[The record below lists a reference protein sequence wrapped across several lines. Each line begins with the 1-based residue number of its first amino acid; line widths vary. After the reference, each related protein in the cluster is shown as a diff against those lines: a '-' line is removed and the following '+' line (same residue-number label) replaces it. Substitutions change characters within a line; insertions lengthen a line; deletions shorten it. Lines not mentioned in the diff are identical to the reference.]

1 MCNELDDELNPAW
14 LCNMALV
21 TIGEG
26 VHHLLEEMQKQ
37 PRPPVIHTL
46 DQRARVFVSSTLD
59 ELAPERQAAREAIA
73 GVAFVSLAALMRAR
87 RYAPPRVKA
96 KPSGCSAALRSLDTR
111 VVHWTRPH
119 GR

>member
-73 GVAFVSLAALMRAR
+73 GVAFVSLAALKEPTLLLPGHCR
-87 RYAPPRVKA
+87 RTLRRSRDSV
-96 KPSGCSAALRSLDTR
+96 CAL
-111 VVHWTRPH
+111 
-119 GR
+119 